1 MRSKGTPKKG
11 IDGGS
16 SGGGKSEAKSPAPRG
31 HGPLVACEVVE
42 DWGRALERPSRDSV
56 WFPKGC
62 FSPRAPG
69 EGRAPPWASPPR
81 TKRMKPFAKDGIA
94 KRAVNPAFFI
104 IIKTIIVTNLE
115 IIVTNLDQQRST
127 IRGQTA

>member
-81 TKRMKPFAKDGIA
+81 TKRVACGPH
-94 KRAVNPAFFI
+94 RPA
-104 IIKTIIVTNLE
+104 LQS
-115 IIVTNLDQQRST
+115 LST
-127 IRGQTA
+127 SQTELLPALLHISI